1 MAPPA
6 HGGGGAAALV
16 PSSPAMS
23 RVASTSAPQW
33 DPAQYN
39 RFAAEREQPFWDL
52 RALLEP
58 VAAPRVADLG
68 CGDGRLTAALH
79 RDLGAASTMGLD
91 ISPTML
97 AEAARHAAETVTFVS
112 GDLGAW
118 RGSGFDIVFSNAA
131 LQWVPDHAAA
141 LERWRGALAGGG
153 QLAVQIP
160 ANADHP
166 SHAVLRAL
174 AAERLG
180 PTAPADPVATNVLAP
195 EAYAVLLDGL
205 GFTRQHVRLQVY
217 PHRLA
222 SAAEVVE
229 WMKGTSLT
237 RFRRAL
243 EPPTY
248 EAFVEEYRSR
258 LIGAFP
264 TGRPYL
270 YSFKRI
276 LLWGRLPG

>member
-1 MAPPA
+1 
-6 HGGGGAAALV
+6 
-16 PSSPAMS
+16 MS
-23 RVASTSAPQW
+23 DAASTPTPQW
-33 DPAQYN
+33 DPEQYN

-58 VAAPRVADLG
+58 VASPRVADLG

-91 ISPTML
+91 LSPAML
-97 AEAARHAAETVTFVS
+97 AEAGRHAGEAVTFVS
-112 GDLGAW
+112 GDLAAW

-141 LERWRGALAGGG
+141 LERWRGSLVAGG
-153 QLAVQIP
+153 QLAVQVP

-166 SHAVLRAL
+166 SHGVLREL

-180 PTAPADPVATNVLAP
+180 PAAPADPVATNVLVP
-195 EAYAVLLDGL
+195 EAYATVLDGL

-217 PHRLA
+217 LHRLA

-237 RFRRAL
+237 CFRRAL
-243 EPPTY
+243 EPPAY

-258 LIGAFP
+258 LARALP
-264 TGRPYL
+264 AGRPYL
-270 YSFKRI
+270 YAFKRI
-276 LLWGRLPG
+276 LIWGRLPG

>member
-1 MAPPA
+1 M
-6 HGGGGAAALV
+6 
-16 PSSPAMS
+16 SSGD
-23 RVASTSAPQW
+23 STPAPQW
-33 DPAQYN
+33 DPEQYN

-58 VAAPRVADLG
+58 VASPRVADLG

-79 RDLGAASTMGLD
+79 RELGAASTMGLD
-91 ISPTML
+91 LSPAML
-97 AEAARHAAETVTFVS
+97 AEAERHAGEAVTFVS

-141 LERWRGALAGGG
+141 LERWRGSLAEGG
-153 QLAVQIP
+153 QLAVQVP
-160 ANADHP
+160 AKADHP
-166 SHAVLRAL
+166 SHAVLREL

-180 PTAPADPVATNVLAP
+180 PAAPADPVATNVLPP
-195 EAYAVLLDGL
+195 EAYAALLDGL

-237 RFRRAL
+237 RFRRVL
-243 EPPTY
+243 DPSDY
-248 EAFVEEYRSR
+248 ESLVEEYRRR
-258 LIGAFP
+258 LVLALP
-264 TGRPYL
+264 AGRPYL
-270 YSFKRI
+270 YAFKRI